1 MASCIAFHSYKG
13 GTGKTTIAANLAAL
27 LAKKGYRVF
36 LLDLDVYA
44 PSLQA
49 YFDTEPKRW
58 INDFLNGTAEVGDV
72 IMDLT
77 HVVEDVYYRG
87 NTLKQK
93 QKHKDKIAG
102 KLWVGFCN
110 SKKEEIY
117 KLEGGG
123 GKQDTS
129 KIQLL
134 RRFILLREQLI
145 SLHDADYIII
155 DTSPG
160 IRYWSINALAVADT
174 LFLTL
179 KMGDLDI
186 DGTRKM
192 AEEIY
197 GSFTKFGARSYLV
210 MNRVAGY
217 CVPQHMYTSD
227 LMDPS
232 PHSSINTGSGGG
244 SSSIAPAVPSS
255 SSQASSNRET
265 ASMMQQQKDESD
277 IATTA
282 LASEVRMD
290 IISAIACYCD
300 IQFSNKEFLTVLKYP
315 DHPFA
320 KQFEQLAQTVEGV
333 QSKG

>member
-1 MASCIAFHSYKG
+1 
-13 GTGKTTIAANLAAL
+13 LAAL

-44 PSLQA
+44 PSLHS
-49 YFDTEPKRW
+49 YFDKNPKRW
-58 INDFLNGTAEVGDV
+58 INDFLNGTAEVGDIIVDVTPV
-72 IMDLT
+72 IEEMS
-77 HVVEDVYYRG
+77 HANAYNKGENERI
-87 NTLKQK
+87 N
-93 QKHKDKIAG
+93 G
-102 KLWVGFCN
+102 KLWVGF
-110 SKKEEIY
+110 SSPKKEEIY
-117 KLEGGG
+117 RLEGGS
-123 GKQDTS
+123 GKQESS

-186 DGTRKM
+186 EGTTKM

-217 CVPQHMYTSD
+217 CVPAHLTSPQAKEHQS
-227 LMDPS
+227 DPRGFGYGPVTS
-232 PHSSINTGSGGG
+232 HPERDGSIIMEQQNESTV
-244 SSSIAPAVPSS
+244 IANS
-255 SSQASSNRET
+255 
-265 ASMMQQQKDESD
+265 
-277 IATTA
+277 

-290 IISAIACYCD
+290 VISAVPCYCD
-300 IQFSNKEFLTVLKYP
+300 IQFSNKEFLTVIKYP
-315 DHPFA
+315 NHPFGH
-320 KQFEQLAQTVEGV
+320 QFERLTTIIEGM
-333 QSKG
+333 QKRT

>member
-49 YFDTEPKRW
+49 YFDKEPKRW

-77 HVVEDVYYRG
+77 SAIEEVAYDSS

-93 QKHKDKIAG
+93 QKPKEKITG
-102 KLWVGFCN
+102 KLWVGFC
-110 SKKEEIY
+110 SSRKEEIY

-197 GSFTKFGARSYLV
+197 GSFTKFGAKSYLV

-217 CVPQHMYTSD
+217 CVPQHISD
-227 LMDPS
+227 VTVPLPPS
-232 PHSSINTGSGGG
+232 SAVITDGGSG
-244 SSSIAPAVPSS
+244 STAPAPSS
-255 SSQASSNRET
+255 SSHSSSSRES
-265 ASMMQQQKDESD
+265 ASMMQQQKDESN
-277 IATTA
+277 ILSSA
-282 LASEVRMD
+282 LASDIRMD
-290 IISAIACYCD
+290 IISSIACYCD
-300 IQFSNKEFLTVLKYP
+300 IQFSNKEYLTVLKYP

-320 KQFEQLAQTVEGV
+320 KQFESLAQTIEGV
-333 QSKG
+333 QSKA

>member
-44 PSLQA
+44 PSLQS
-49 YFDTEPKRW
+49 YFDIDPKRW
-58 INDFLNGTAEVGDV
+58 INDFLNGTAEVGDI
-72 IMDLT
+72 IMDVT
-77 HVVEDVYYRG
+77 SAIDEISPT
-87 NTLKQK
+87 NTYNKRSSLSQE
-93 QKHKDKIAG
+93 KISG
-102 KLWVGFCN
+102 KLWVGF
-110 SKKEEIY
+110 SSPKKEEIY
-117 KLEGGG
+117 RLEGGG
-123 GKQDTS
+123 GKQESS

-186 DGTRKM
+186 EGTRKM

-217 CVPQHMYTSD
+217 CTPIHIT
-227 LMDPS
+227 
-232 PHSSINTGSGGG
+232 
-244 SSSIAPAVPSS
+244 
-255 SSQASSNRET
+255 SSQAKELHSGPRSDVNSPLEHHSDRDTSVILE
-265 ASMMQQQKDESD
+265 QQKEELT
-277 IATTA
+277 IAA
-282 LASEVRMD
+282 NSLASEVRMD
-290 IISAIACYCD
+290 VISAISCYCD
-300 IQFSNKEFLTVLKYP
+300 IQFSNKEFLTVIKYP
-315 DHPFA
+315 EHPFA
-320 KQFEQLAQTVEGV
+320 QKFEELTRTIEAIQGK
-333 QSKG
+333 S

>member
-44 PSLQA
+44 PSLHS
-49 YFDTEPKRW
+49 YFNMNPKRW
-58 INDFLNGTAEVGDV
+58 INDFLNGSAEVGDIIV
-72 IMDLT
+72 
-77 HVVEDVYYRG
+77 DVTSALADVPSAG
-87 NTLKQK
+87 EQE
-93 QKHKDKIAG
+93 KIKG
-102 KLWVGFCN
+102 KLWLGF
-110 SKKEEIY
+110 SSPRKEEIY
-117 KLEGGG
+117 RLEGGS
-123 GKQDTS
+123 GKQETS

-186 DGTRKM
+186 EGTRKM

-217 CVPQHMYTSD
+217 CTPIHVTNKQGNESHAAPSFGYNSTSNLSD
-227 LMDPS
+227 LD
-232 PHSSINTGSGGG
+232 
-244 SSSIAPAVPSS
+244 
-255 SSQASSNRET
+255 ASAITN
-265 ASMMQQQKDESD
+265 QQKEELTITANSL
-277 IATTA
+277 ATD
-282 LASEVRMD
+282 VRMD
-290 IISAIACYCD
+290 VISSIACYCD
-300 IQFSNKEFLTVLKYP
+300 IQFTNKEFLTAIKYP

-320 KQFEQLAQTVEGV
+320 HRFEELIRAIEEMQKR
-333 QSKG
+333 S

>member
-49 YFDTEPKRW
+49 YFDKEPKRW

-77 HVVEDVYYRG
+77 SAIEEVAYDSSSS
-87 NTLKQK
+87 TLKQK
-93 QKHKDKIAG
+93 QKPKEKITG
-102 KLWVGFCN
+102 KLWVGFC
-110 SKKEEIY
+110 SSRKEEIY

-197 GSFTKFGARSYLV
+197 GSFTKFGAKSYLV

-217 CVPQHMYTSD
+217 CVPQHISD
-227 LMDPS
+227 VTVPLPPS
-232 PHSSINTGSGGG
+232 SAVSTDGGSG
-244 SSSIAPAVPSS
+244 STAPAPSS
-255 SSQASSNRET
+255 SSHSSSSRES
-265 ASMMQQQKDESD
+265 ASMMQQQKDESN
-277 IATTA
+277 ILSSA
-282 LASEVRMD
+282 LASDIRMD
-290 IISAIACYCD
+290 IISSIACYCD
-300 IQFSNKEFLTVLKYP
+300 IQFSNKEYLTVLKYP

-320 KQFEQLAQTVEGV
+320 KQFELLAQTIEGV
-333 QSKG
+333 QSKA

>member
-58 INDFLNGTAEVGDV
+58 INDFLNGAAEVGDV

-93 QKHKDKIAG
+93 QKHKDKIDG

-197 GSFTKFGARSYLV
+197 GSFTKFGAKSYLV

-217 CVPQHMYTSD
+217 CVPQHISD
-227 LMDPS
+227 VTVPLPS
-232 PHSSINTGSGGG
+232 SSAVRIGGG
-244 SSSIAPAVPSS
+244 SGNTAPAPSS
-255 SSQASSNRET
+255 SSQSSSSRDS
-265 ASMMQQQKDESD
+265 ASMMQHQKDESN
-277 IATTA
+277 ILTSA
-282 LASEVRMD
+282 LASDIRMD
-290 IISAIACYCD
+290 IISSIACYCD
-300 IQFSNKEFLTVLKYP
+300 IQFSHKEFLTVLKYP

-320 KQFEQLAQTVEGV
+320 KQFELLSQTIEGV
-333 QSKG
+333 QSKA

>member
-49 YFDTEPKRW
+49 YFDKEPKRW

-77 HVVEDVYYRG
+77 PAIEEVTYDSS

-93 QKHKDKIAG
+93 QKPKEKITG
-102 KLWVGFCN
+102 KLWVGFC
-110 SKKEEIY
+110 SSR
-117 KLEGGG
+117 
-123 GKQDTS
+123 KQDTS

-197 GSFTKFGARSYLV
+197 GSFTKFGAKSYLV

-217 CVPQHMYTSD
+217 CIPQHISD
-227 LMDPS
+227 ATVPLPPS
-232 PHSSINTGSGGG
+232 SAVRIEGGSGSTASAPLSQ
-244 SSSIAPAVPSS
+244 SSS
-255 SSQASSNRET
+255 RET
-265 ASMMQQQKDESD
+265 ASMMQQQKDESN
-277 IATTA
+277 ILTSA
-282 LASEVRMD
+282 LASDIRMD
-290 IISAIACYCD
+290 IISSIACYCD

-320 KQFEQLAQTVEGV
+320 KQFELLAQTIEGV
-333 QSKG
+333 QSKS

>member
-44 PSLQA
+44 PSLHS
-49 YFDTEPKRW
+49 YFNMSPKRW
-58 INDFLNGTAEVGDV
+58 INDFLNGSAEVGDIIV
-72 IMDLT
+72 
-77 HVVEDVYYRG
+77 DVTSALADVPSSG
-87 NTLKQK
+87 EQE
-93 QKHKDKIAG
+93 KIKG
-102 KLWVGFCN
+102 KLWLGF
-110 SKKEEIY
+110 SSPRKEEIY
-117 KLEGGG
+117 RLEGGS
-123 GKQDTS
+123 GKQETS

-186 DGTRKM
+186 EGTRKM

-217 CVPQHMYTSD
+217 CTPIHVTNKESNESHAATSFGYNSMSHHSD
-227 LMDPS
+227 LD
-232 PHSSINTGSGGG
+232 
-244 SSSIAPAVPSS
+244 
-255 SSQASSNRET
+255 ASAITN
-265 ASMMQQQKDESD
+265 QQKEELTITANSL
-277 IATTA
+277 ATD
-282 LASEVRMD
+282 VRMD
-290 IISAIACYCD
+290 VISSIACYCD
-300 IQFSNKEFLTVLKYP
+300 IQFTNKEFLTAIKYP

-320 KQFEQLAQTVEGV
+320 HRFEELIRAIEEMQKR
-333 QSKG
+333 S